1 MFNRCS
7 FLFLGNSS
15 SEINLQEK
23 ALDKQQMYLT
33 GFSSYHSE
41 TVALLNETSDE
52 SVISSPD
59 HQSIV
64 SSEYHSAVDIPSK
77 VVNKECRNL
86 IAADVTPKNI
96 LQNKDKILAIDC
108 VASSPFQTID
118 TPEDIFSK
126 NDIFT
131 GRKSMFEEFSV
142 DEIKSVELSSD
153 SLAEPTILKTEEL
166 DLIRFRSTSDHS
178 TDSFF
183 ECPLSTEVW
192 SWGKCNYG
200 QLGHGDTQDRY
211 GVFLSQRDNLSLILI
226 FL

>member
-1 MFNRCS
+1 M
-7 FLFLGNSS
+7 LGNSS

-23 ALDKQQMYLT
+23 ALDKQQLYLT
-33 GFSSYHSE
+33 GLSSYHSE

-77 VVNKECRNL
+77 VVNRESSSL
-86 IAADVTPKNI
+86 TATDVTPKNI
-96 LQNKDKILAIDC
+96 FQNKDKIRAIDC

-118 TPEDIFSK
+118 APEDIFSK

-131 GRKSMFEEFSV
+131 GRKSMFEEFSA
-142 DEIKSVELSSD
+142 DEIKSVGLSSD
-153 SLAEPTILKTEEL
+153 SLAEPTTFETKKL
-166 DLIRFRSTSDHS
+166 DLVHFRSTSDYS

-200 QLGHGDTQDRY
+200 QLGHADTQDRY
-211 GVFLSQRDNLSLILI
+211 GSI
-226 FL
+226 FITS